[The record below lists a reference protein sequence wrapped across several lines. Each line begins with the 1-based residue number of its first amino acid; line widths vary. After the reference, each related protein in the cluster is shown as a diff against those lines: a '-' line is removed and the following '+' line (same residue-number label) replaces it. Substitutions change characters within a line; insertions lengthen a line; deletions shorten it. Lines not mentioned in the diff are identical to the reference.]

1 MKRIS
6 LALLCGLAAAA
17 SPALAEKSDRA
28 FVEQMREQIT
38 AARNEPGVAR
48 AGAAELAAAERRLP
62 DLAKAM
68 DDNEAQDARA
78 ARDGINALI
87 QAARVRAS
95 AAQLAQAEA
104 NTRPAAYVPPAPAPR
119 AKAKRVAYRAP
130 KVKSGCTLASR

>member
-1 MKRIS
+1 MKRIFLVSLCGMAALS
-6 LALLCGLAAAA
+6 LAG
-17 SPALAEKSDRA
+17 PALAEKSDRA
-28 FVEQMREQIT
+28 FVEQMRDQIM

-87 QAARVRAS
+87 EAARVRAR
-95 AAQLAQAEA
+95 LAQAEPA
-104 NTRPAAYVPPAPAPR
+104 AHPAAYTPPAAAPVKR
-119 AKAKRVAYRAP
+119 GKRVAYRPAKP
-130 KVKSGCTLASR
+130 KSSCKLASR